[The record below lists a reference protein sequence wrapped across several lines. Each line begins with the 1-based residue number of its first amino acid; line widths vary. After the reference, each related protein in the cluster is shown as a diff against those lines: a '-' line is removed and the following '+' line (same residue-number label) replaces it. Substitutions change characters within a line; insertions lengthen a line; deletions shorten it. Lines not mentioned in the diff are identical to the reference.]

1 MTFRRTS
8 QSHISHIF
16 FLPSSLLIL
25 FPPSPT
31 SCSSYLFL
39 AKSRVSKVLQCGY
52 FAPQETKPNLKISN
66 RFVSIAISCF
76 AGSILGLRPPAILFC
91 RHCWNFVMFTERT
104 QLWDNLLVRM
114 TFGPYPEKFV
124 VYRRLTSSHLPNK
137 IWMHLSRKNYVFKRL
152 FMFRNLSLSIF
163 CKFSISPKNGLARRR
178 TVIFQA
184 RAFAIK

>member
-124 VYRRLTSSHLPNK
+124 VYRRLTSPHLPNHWGNVVTRKKAEYVHNWYCLK
-137 IWMHLSRKNYVFKRL
+137 I
-152 FMFRNLSLSIF
+152 
-163 CKFSISPKNGLARRR
+163 
-178 TVIFQA
+178 
-184 RAFAIK
+184 